1 MSDEALRNEIKA
13 LRDEVARL
21 EADRARPVPVE
32 VEGFEGLR
40 QLSHAIETK
49 NLDAFLLDRGIPD
62 RWFWGAFVVF
72 IMFSIGLVS
81 VGFIERAGLLL

>member
-40 QLSHAIETK
+40 QLSHAIENK

-62 RWFWGAFVVF
+62 RWFWGTIILFFLFFVGLFVV
-72 IMFSIGLVS
+72 
-81 VGFIERAGLLL
+81 GFFQAHASLF